1 MATGIRTDE
10 VESAGAPVV
19 RIERRYEGGMRL
31 AARQFARNR
40 AAAVGMVCLLL
51 ICLAALLAPWIS
63 PYDPVQINLQAKLAP
78 PGADYLLGTDHFGR
92 DMLSRLLHGAQ
103 VSLMVGLIVVA
114 FALSIGVPIGLVAG
128 FLGGAIDNVLMRVM
142 DALLTFPPLLLAV
155 AIVGLMGPDI
165 QNVMIALGVV
175 QVPVLARIVRGSTL
189 AVREETYITATR
201 ALGASPMRIVLRHVL
216 RNTLSPIVVQI
227 TIVFS
232 AAVIAEASL
241 SFLGLGTQPPRP
253 SWGRDLAEARRYMA
267 DAPWLFLAPTA
278 ALMIAV
284 LSINFVGD
292 GLRDALDPRAWRTR
306 RRGADESER
315 AA

>member
-1 MATGIRTDE
+1 MASGIGIQDE
-10 VESAGAPVV
+10 VEAAL
-19 RIERRYEGGMRL
+19 RRERFEGGMRL

-40 AAAVGMVCLLL
+40 AALIGSVCLVA
-51 ICLAALLAPWIS
+51 ICLVALLAHWLS
-63 PYDPVQINLQAKLAP
+63 PYDPVQINLSAKLRP
-78 PGADYLLGTDHFGR
+78 PGIPYLLGTDHFGR
-92 DMLSRLLHGAQ
+92 DMFSRLLYGAR

-114 FALSIGVPIGLVAG
+114 FALVIGVPIGLVAG
-128 FLGGAIDNVLMRVM
+128 FLGGTIDNILMRVM
-142 DALLTFPPLLLAV
+142 DAFLTFPPLLLAV

-165 QNVMIALGVV
+165 QNVMIALGIV

-189 AVREETYITATR
+189 SVREETYITATR
-201 ALGASPMRIVLRHVL
+201 ALGASPMRIVVRHVL
-216 RNTLSPIVVQI
+216 RNVLSPIVVQI

-241 SFLGLGTQPPRP
+241 SFLGLGTQPPTP
-253 SWGRDLAEARRYMA
+253 SWGRDLAESRRYMA
-267 DAPWLFLAPTA
+267 EAPWLFLAPTA

-306 RRGADESER
+306 SRTAANEGAR
-315 AA
+315 